1 VKTLSKELITCR
13 SVQGTHRNTFHHLE
27 SLGFTGFEEIH
38 KRWKWEPL
46 LTRTESERE
55 LRERWMGCSPR
66 GRGQAQAEHGRRST
80 VVAGEGRS
88 PAGERESPERQ
99 RESAGNEPLARS
111 RAGGLFF
118 KRDMG
123 APDSLQC
130 MSGAHRTAHS
140 SCPVSH
146 RTAHRKKDFS
156 ARLPVH
162 RTLHSAVSGAHRTVR

>member
-1 VKTLSKELITCR
+1 VKTLPKELITCR

-66 GRGQAQAEHGRRST
+66 GRGQAQAEHDRRST

-111 RAGGLFF
+111 QAGGLFF
-118 KRDMG
+118 KTRYG
-123 APDSLQC
+123 RTGQSTVPVRCTPDSAQ
-130 MSGAHRTAHS
+130 
-140 SCPVSH
+140 
-146 RTAHRKKDFS
+146 
-156 ARLPVH
+156 
-162 RTLHSAVSGAHRTVR
+162 